1 MAEVILGLK
10 VMPKAVDIDL
20 DKLEE
25 EIKSKINPERIQR
38 QPVAFGLVALLI
50 TKVVED
56 KEGESD
62 RIENLLKSI
71 ENVGEV
77 EVTGLT
83 RSL

>member
-10 VMPKAVDIDL
+10 VLPKTVDVNLDL
-20 DKLEE
+20 LEE
-25 EIKSKINPERIQR
+25 KISSTINPERIQR
-38 QPVAFGLVALLI
+38 QPVAFGLVALVV

-77 EVTGLT
+77 EITGVT